1 MKKIFILILA
11 ISCTLTFF
19 STFSNASS
27 KTIEKYVYAQD
38 WNYNIKW
45 QDTPAKFEN
54 DIYTNTNLDKL
65 LKTCKS
71 DYILANLKSTYP
83 YLAWDNFENV
93 QIYESELE
101 NSEDI
106 AMYLKSKNIIIV
118 NKPVFTKNDYIAQYN
133 CILHE
138 LTHSLTLSN
147 NSILSGGFN
156 EPVAEFMAY
165 KVCENQNL
173 YFDFSYK
180 DVSKLYMLI
189 SNAYGDDKLIYDFY
203 NGLLIE
209 NLNQITDNNANQLA
223 SILYFLE
230 HPTKR
235 QELPFSYDYLIM
247 MAQDIAIHA
256 NINKQKSLK
265 NFSEHLIINNDYF
278 SNLISRNL

>member
-1 MKKIFILILA
+1 
-11 ISCTLTFF
+11 
-19 STFSNASS
+19 
-27 KTIEKYVYAQD
+27 
-38 WNYNIKW
+38 
-45 QDTPAKFEN
+45 
-54 DIYTNTNLDKL
+54 
-65 LKTCKS
+65 
-71 DYILANLKSTYP
+71 
-83 YLAWDNFENV
+83 
-93 QIYESELE
+93 
-101 NSEDI
+101 
-106 AMYLKSKNIIIV
+106 MYLKSKNIIIV

-138 LTHSLTLSN
+138 LAHSLTLSD

>member
-19 STFSNASS
+19 STFSNANS

-45 QDTPAKFEN
+45 QDTPAEFEN
-54 DIYTNTNLDKL
+54 DIYTNINLDKL

-101 NSEDI
+101 NSEDV

-118 NKPVFTKNDYIAQYN
+118 NKPVFTKTDYITQYN

-138 LTHSLTLSN
+138 LAHSLTLSD

-165 KVCENQNL
+165 KVCENQSID
-173 YFDFSYK
+173 FEFSYK
-180 DVSKLYMLI
+180 DVSTLYMLI
-189 SNAYGDDKLIYDFY
+189 SNAYGDDELIYDFY

-230 HPTKR
+230 HPAKC

-256 NINKQKSLK
+256 NINTQKSLE